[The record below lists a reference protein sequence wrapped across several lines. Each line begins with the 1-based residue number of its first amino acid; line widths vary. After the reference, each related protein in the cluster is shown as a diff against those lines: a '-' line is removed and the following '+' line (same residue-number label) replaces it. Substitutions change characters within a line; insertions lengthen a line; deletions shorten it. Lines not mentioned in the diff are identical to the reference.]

1 MHARQVLD
9 QRRSTLAGL
18 LATPHGPL
26 GPNAGQLGERLR
38 GTWELELRLVERL
51 LAETPGDDVLA
62 TIAAWRSR
70 TEAFV
75 ARSAPSRTAWTDRSG
90 VVWNGPDVL
99 AVLAD
104 LDDRVRRW
112 LGEEHEQTPG
122 G

>member
-1 MHARQVLD
+1 MHAREVLD

-18 LATPHGPL
+18 LATPQGPL

-38 GTWELELRLVERL
+38 GAWESELRLVERL

-75 ARSAPSRTAWTDRSG
+75 ERSAPSRTSWTDRSG

-99 AVLAD
+99 VMLAD

-112 LGEEHEQTPG
+112 LGADHEQTPG